1 MLRHSPRAFP
11 WEKHLPWA
19 LVRVRESTAARP
31 EGADRARGIACAK
44 VVGASISRGVGTSAT
59 ARIRN
64 AGGRSTA
71 GKRRGGKPDIA
82 STPTSK
88 PGTPRLRKSAAGERS
103 PRLRLLRTQ
112 RLRQRVVTR
121 QKFFFHSVMRS
132 AGLPRPPC
140 ELAPQPRALLR
151 PCLPASCSQCP
162 GSGTQVALP
171 QHLGWAE
178 EAGHRVPSRAS
189 TPRFLPRPHPS
200 SGTVAATSAVT
211 GFPRP
216 RRSSII
222 ASPSSALV
230 CWSR

>member
-1 MLRHSPRAFP
+1 MRTHSPRAFP

-88 PGTPRLRKSAAGERS
+88 PGTPRLRKSAASERS

-112 RLRQRVVTR
+112 RLRRRVVTR
-121 QKFFFHSVMRS
+121 QKVFFHSVMRS

-140 ELAPQPRALLR
+140 ELGPQPRTLLR
-151 PCLPASCSQCP
+151 PCLPASRSQCP
-162 GSGTQVALP
+162 GPRTQVALP
-171 QHLGWAE
+171 QHLGWAK
-178 EAGHRVPSRAS
+178 EAGHRVPSRAW
-189 TPRFLPRPHPS
+189 TPRFVPRPHP
-200 SGTVAATSAVT
+200 
-211 GFPRP
+211 
-216 RRSSII
+216 
-222 ASPSSALV
+222 
-230 CWSR
+230 

>member
-1 MLRHSPRAFP
+1 MLTHSPRAFP

-19 LVRVRESTAARP
+19 LVRVRESTATRP
-31 EGADRARGIACAK
+31 EGANRARGIACAK

-88 PGTPRLRKSAAGERS
+88 PGTRRLRKSAASERS
-103 PRLRLLRTQ
+103 PRLRLLRTE

-162 GSGTQVALP
+162 GPGTQVALP

-178 EAGHRVPSRAS
+178 EAGHRVPSRAP
-189 TPRFLPRPHPS
+189 TPLPAARQGLRPGAVAGT
-200 SGTVAATSAVT
+200 SGMMIPPGA
-211 GFPRP
+211 

-222 ASPSSALV
+222 VMLLEA
-230 CWSR
+230 C

>member
-1 MLRHSPRAFP
+1 MLTHSPRAFP

-19 LVRVRESTAARP
+19 LVRVRESTATRP

-88 PGTPRLRKSAAGERS
+88 PGTRRLRKSAASERS
-103 PRLRLLRTQ
+103 PRLRLLRTE

-121 QKFFFHSVMRS
+121 QKFFSTPLCDRPGCHEHPVSSLRNLARYCCLACRQAVRNVLDRERKWRARGTLYGRKKRTHEYQAARQRRSVKRCHTS
-132 AGLPRPPC
+132 TTPPSRPPP
-140 ELAPQPRALLR
+140 E
-151 PCLPASCSQCP
+151 
-162 GSGTQVALP
+162 
-171 QHLGWAE
+171 
-178 EAGHRVPSRAS
+178 
-189 TPRFLPRPHPS
+189 
-200 SGTVAATSAVT
+200 
-211 GFPRP
+211 
-216 RRSSII
+216 
-222 ASPSSALV
+222 
-230 CWSR
+230 

>member
-88 PGTPRLRKSAAGERS
+88 PVTPRLRKSAASERS
-103 PRLRLLRTQ
+103 PRLRLLRTHEVTSA
-112 RLRQRVVTR
+112 RGHAAEIFFPLRYAIGRAATTTLRTR
-121 QKFFFHSVMRS
+121 TATPRATAALS
-132 AGLPRPPC
+132 AGKLFAMSRTGN
-140 ELAPQPRALLR
+140 ASGS
-151 PCLPASCSQCP
+151 PA
-162 GSGTQVALP
+162 
-171 QHLGWAE
+171 
-178 EAGHRVPSRAS
+178 
-189 TPRFLPRPHPS
+189 TPRMGGR
-200 SGTVAATSAVT
+200 SG
-211 GFPRP
+211 P
-216 RRSSII
+216 
-222 ASPSSALV
+222 
-230 CWSR
+230 